1 MMKYTVKY
9 STLFKKSFKKCM
21 KRGCSEDKFRK
32 VISILSETGT
42 LPPEYKPH
50 PLKSNYK
57 GCMECHIT
65 AQVRKSVDSPPGMLT
80 EDHHHTVHEE
90 RQVCYS
96 SHLRPK
102 SLHL

>member
-9 STLFKKSFKKCM
+9 STLFKKSFKKCI

-32 VISILSETGT
+32 TISILAETGT

-50 PLKSNYK
+50 PLKLNYK

-65 AQVRKSVDSPPGMLT
+65 SDWLLVWKQNDKELILILT
-80 EDHHHTVHEE
+80 DTGTH
-90 RQVCYS
+90 S
-96 SHLRPK
+96 DIFGW
-102 SLHL
+102 